1 MPAIVNILWIVVL
14 AVALVLFPFI
24 VRLLHKTF
32 IAAKNIERYLKDM
45 KEAGLGIAG
54 NTEHITALNSTI
66 DVAVDILDS
75 AGKINSNAETIKGVM
90 ADRAAKFN

>member
-1 MPAIVNILWIVVL
+1 MPTTVYTLWIIVL
-14 AVALVLFPFI
+14 VVALILFPFI

-32 IAAKNIERYLKDM
+32 MAAKNIERYLREM

-54 NTEHITALNSTI
+54 NTGYIPALDSTI
-66 DVAVDILDS
+66 EVAVDILDS
-75 AGKINSNAETIKGVM
+75 AGKINNNAETIEVTM

>member
-1 MPAIVNILWIVVL
+1 MPTIIYILWIILL
-14 AVALVLFPFI
+14 AVALIIFPFI

-32 IAAKNIERYLKDM
+32 MAAKNIERYLREM

-66 DVAVDILDS
+66 EVAAGILDS
-75 AGKINSNAETIKGVM
+75 AGKINTNAETIKVTLAG
-90 ADRAAKFN
+90 RAAKFN

>member
-1 MPAIVNILWIVVL
+1 MPGIVYTLWIVVL

-32 IAAKNIERYLKDM
+32 IAAKHIERYLREM

-66 DVAVDILDS
+66 EVATGILDS
-75 AGKINSNAETIKGVM
+75 AGKINGNAETIKVTLAG
-90 ADRAAKFN
+90 RSAKFN

>member
-1 MPAIVNILWIVVL
+1 MPQVVYIFWIIILVV
-14 AVALVLFPFI
+14 AVLVLPFI
-24 VRLLHKTF
+24 VWLLHKVLYS
-32 IAAKNIERYLKDM
+32 ARNIERYLREM

-66 DVAVDILDS
+66 EVATDILGS
-75 AGKINSNAETIKGVM
+75 AGKINSNAETIKFTL

>member
-14 AVALVLFPFI
+14 VVALILFPFI
-24 VRLLHKTF
+24 VRLLHKTL

-54 NTEHITALNSTI
+54 NTDHITALNSTI

-75 AGKINSNAETIKGVM
+75 AGKINANAETIKGVM